1 MIFADTS
8 AFFSLSYPQDPN
20 HASAKAIIERI
31 MEAGDPLVTH
41 NYILVESYSLMHRRL
56 GIATARQFYKDVHQM
71 GRVLWVSQ
79 SQHER
84 ASKAYVGQEGSRYSF
99 VDCVSFEIMKSHGIK
114 RYFAFDDDFK
124 RSGFEA
130 A

>member
-8 AFFSLSYPQDPN
+8 AFFSLSYSKDPN
-20 HASAKAIIERI
+20 HPVAKTLLERFLETNEEI
-31 MEAGDPLVTH
+31 VTH
-41 NYILVESYSLMHRRL
+41 NYILVESSTLMHRRL
-56 GIATARQFYKDVHQM
+56 GIATVRQFYKEVHQIC
-71 GRVLWVSQ
+71 RVLWVSQ

-84 ASKAYVGQEGSRYSF
+84 AFKAYVNQDGSRYSL

-124 RSGFEA
+124 KPGFEVA
-130 A
+130 